1 MEYIWAP
8 WRIQYIQME
17 KPQGCFLCDKPL
29 ENDDETNYILYRGE
43 KNYII
48 LNSFPYNP
56 GHMLVTPYRHVAAPD
71 KMTKKE
77 RQEHF
82 EIVSQAIAVLRAE
95 FKPGG
100 FNIGANLGH
109 VAGAGVADHFHTHI
123 VPRWQGDANAMPV
136 ISDTKIIPEALAETY
151 RKLKKRF

>member
-17 KPQGCFLCDKPL
+17 KPKGCFLCNEPRE
-29 ENDDETNYILYRGE
+29 ENDEENYLLYRGE

-56 GHMLVTPYRHVAAPD
+56 GHLLVVPYRHVATPD

-77 RQEHF
+77 LHDHF
-82 EIVSQAIAVLRAE
+82 EIVSRALEVLRQE
-95 FKPGG
+95 FKPAG
-100 FNIGANLGH
+100 FNIGANLGK

-136 ISDTKIIPEALAETY
+136 ISDTKVIPEALSETY
-151 RKLKKRF
+151 QKLKGKF